1 MRGLQDEIDEVKQK
15 GNRVYYVFDM
25 QVPGAI
31 FIKLADWARDHIDV
45 KRVGREIVETIRSTG
60 ELSTR
65 FTCRLIPVDFL
76 CKANNF
82 EDFKKFAPSALK
94 KHFPMRG
101 AADPGIKHV

>member
-1 MRGLQDEIDEVKQK
+1 M
-15 GNRVYYVFDM
+15 YYVFDM

-31 FIKLADWARDHIDV
+31 FIKLPDRARDHIDV
-45 KRVGREIVETIRSTG
+45 NRVGREIVETIKRTG

-65 FTCRLIPVDFL
+65 FAFRLIPVDFL

-82 EDFKKFAPSALK
+82 DDFKKFAPSALK

-101 AADPGIKHV
+101 AVDPGIQHV

>member
-1 MRGLQDEIDEVKQK
+1 
-15 GNRVYYVFDM
+15 M

-31 FIKLADWARDHIDV
+31 FIKLADWARGHIDV
-45 KRVGREIVETIRSTG
+45 KRVGREIVETVKRTK

-65 FTCRLIPVDFL
+65 FAMKLIPVDFL

-82 EDFKKFAPSALK
+82 EDFKQFAPAILK

-101 AADPGIKHV
+101 AAEPGIKHV

>member
-1 MRGLQDEIDEVKQK
+1 
-15 GNRVYYVFDM
+15 M

-45 KRVGREIVETIRSTG
+45 KRVGREIVETVKRTK

-65 FTCRLIPVDFL
+65 FAMKLIPVDFL
-76 CKANNF
+76 CKANYF
-82 EDFKKFAPSALK
+82 EDFKQFAPPILK

-101 AADPGIKHV
+101 AAEPGIKHV